1 MIAIKRNIS
10 FTVEVKKTTAKTDK
24 KAKQPEGRL
33 RCVVTWQGQRV
44 RLSVSHNV
52 NPDYWESSLQRCR
65 AKSVHGKNK
74 TPASTINR
82 DIDDLEIL
90 VNGIFLSFEE
100 KDSVPTKEQFMEEYA
115 RLTTP
120 PEEEK
125 PVEVKDESIF
135 PVFEEYIQDN
145 VRSGRWSESAL
156 KKNKTIK
163 RHLYN
168 MSPTLTFEQLEE
180 TGMTDFIAHLSSIPD
195 KEKRKGLSNPTIKK
209 DIGFIKAFVRWAQE
223 KGYVGMN
230 KFLLQKVRL
239 RIARKVV
246 IFLTWD
252 ELMTVYNHDFG
263 NLNYLSQVRD
273 VFCFCCFTSLR
284 YSDVR
289 NLRRS
294 NFNGTSFT
302 FTTIKTSDTLTI
314 ELNKYSK
321 AILDKYAHVN
331 FPDGKVLPVISN
343 QKMNDYLKI
352 IGKKCK
358 INAPVTITIYKGMN
372 RIDETHPKWELLST
386 HAARRTFV
394 CNAIMLGIPPS
405 IVMKWTGHSDYR
417 AMKPYLDIIDD
428 TAKKAMGAF
437 DKADENEGQN
447 EGQENEDE

>member
-1 MIAIKRNIS
+1 MITIKRSIS
-10 FTVEVKKTTAKTDK
+10 FIVEVRKQTAKSDK

-44 RLSVSHNV
+44 RLSVNHNV
-52 NPDYWESSLQRCR
+52 NPEYWELSLQRCR

-74 TPASTINR
+74 TPAATINR
-82 DIDDLEIL
+82 DIDDFEIL
-90 VNGIFLSFEE
+90 INGIFLSFEE
-100 KDSVPTKEQFMEEYA
+100 KDCVPTKEQFMEEFT

-120 PEEEK
+120 EEK
-125 PVEVKDESIF
+125 EAPVEIKDESIF
-135 PVFEEYIQDN
+135 PIFDKYIQDN
-145 VRSGRWSESAL
+145 VRSGHWSESAL
-156 KKNKTIK
+156 KKNKTIR
-163 RHLYN
+163 RHLYA

-195 KEKRKGLSNPTIKK
+195 KENRIGLSNQTIKK
-209 DIGFIKAFVRWAQE
+209 DIGFIKAFIRWAQE

-230 KFLLQKVRL
+230 KFVLQKVRL
-239 RIARKVV
+239 KMARKAV

-252 ELMTVYNHDFG
+252 ELMTIYNYDFG
-263 NLNYLSQVRD
+263 KLNYLSQVRD

-289 NLRRS
+289 NLRHS

-314 ELNKYSK
+314 ELNKFSK
-321 AILDKYAHVN
+321 AILKKYEHVV
-331 FPDGKVLPVISN
+331 FPDDKVLPVISN

-358 INAPVTITIYKGMN
+358 IDAPVTITIYKGMN

-417 AMKPYLDIIDD
+417 AMKPYLEIVDD
-428 TAKKAMGAF
+428 TAKRAMSAF
-437 DKADENEGQN
+437 DNAGADVGQN
-447 EGQENEDE
+447 VGQENEDE